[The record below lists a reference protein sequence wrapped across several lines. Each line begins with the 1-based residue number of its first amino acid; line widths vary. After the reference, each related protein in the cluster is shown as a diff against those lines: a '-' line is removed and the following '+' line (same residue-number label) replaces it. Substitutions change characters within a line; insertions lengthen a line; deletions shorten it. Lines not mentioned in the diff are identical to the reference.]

1 MNYMK
6 VSLELQ
12 NFISSYQ
19 ALEKKQHN
27 IMGFNYA
34 EVHLLVLIKNN
45 PNLTLTDLATLK
57 NSSRSSI
64 TQLTNKLIS
73 KKALF
78 KMQLNKKSYTLV
90 LTSKGNEIVEY
101 HNKEHEKFNDALNTI
116 FSHYNDDFFT
126 KLVNFKNEILDYWE
140 DTYGI

>member
-12 NFISSYQ
+12 SFISRYQ

-90 LTSKGNEIVEY
+90 LTSKGKEIVEY
-101 HNKEHEKFNDALNTI
+101 HKKEHEKINYAL
-116 FSHYNDDFFT
+116 
-126 KLVNFKNEILDYWE
+126 
-140 DTYGI
+140 